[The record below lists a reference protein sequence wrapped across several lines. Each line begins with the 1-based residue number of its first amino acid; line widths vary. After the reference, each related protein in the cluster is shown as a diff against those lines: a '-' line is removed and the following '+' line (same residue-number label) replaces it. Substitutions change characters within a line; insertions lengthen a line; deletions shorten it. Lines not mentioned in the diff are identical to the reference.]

1 VNDVSYS
8 TTEDNSNELTENTT
22 TDKINEVLTIKDFN
36 SEDFNNVLKD
46 EE

>member
-1 VNDVSYS
+1 MSDISYP
-8 TTEDNSNELTENTT
+8 TTEDNSNEITEKT

-36 SEDFNNVLKD
+36 PEDFNNVLKD